1 MRKLLGF
8 WSRRPHASVV
18 HALPRPITPERPR
31 PRTIVMDRPC
41 ISIMRHV
48 ETGQIL
54 FLGKVLESARGSLVS
69 PIV

>member
-1 MRKLLGF
+1 
-8 WSRRPHASVV
+8 
-18 HALPRPITPERPR
+18 
-31 PRTIVMDRPC
+31 MDRPC